1 MVDLYRNDP
10 GISDDSPC
18 RIIPFCPSF
27 FIRFIIPPE
36 RKAQEPGDF
45 VSDITKI
52 RGMLGWEPTVSLR
65 EGLSRT
71 VDFYRERRAEY
82 F

>member
-1 MVDLYRNDP
+1 V
-10 GISDDSPC
+10 
-18 RIIPFCPSF
+18 FTEF
-27 FIRFIIPPE
+27 TPE

-52 RGMLGWEPTVSLR
+52 RSLLGWEPRVDLPD
-65 EGLSRT
+65 GLERT
-71 VDFYRERRAEY
+71 IAYYRERRAEY